1 MVCGFAALF
10 RIEFWLSFDWVL
22 IEFWLSFDWVLIV
35 FWLFIGLFITT
46 LIWSY
51 LGVLQCEGHFF
62 ECIFDWLFL
71 SNKFRTIGWENSLS
85 TKFPVFSDWNSFNFR
100 DFSSLSCLWLRFISV
115 LSSSLFQELFNG
127 ESPVFGG
134 ARGAENGLEDVFG
147 VFQVRSEVFDFLENQ
162 KSWIF
167 LLLEPLSF
175 HLRMHTPPKKFS
187 RCAGC
192 LGGTASRCVKGTGA
206 AYGRTALVRK

>member
-1 MVCGFAALF
+1 MHDRIYLF
-10 RIEFWLSFDWVL
+10 FFWGGDERNKL
-22 IEFWLSFDWVLIV
+22 FWFLKFQFCVFC

-134 ARGAENGLEDVFG
+134 ARGAENCPKDFFG
-147 VFQVRSEVFDFLENQ
+147 VLTFGSEVF
-162 KSWIF
+162 
-167 LLLEPLSF
+167 
-175 HLRMHTPPKKFS
+175 
-187 RCAGC
+187 
-192 LGGTASRCVKGTGA
+192 
-206 AYGRTALVRK
+206 GRF